1 MGTKKREKR
10 KGKVKKDRRG
20 NKGIGKSVAP
30 WMGGWAGAEAMKK
43 KNKKEKKRK
52 KQNSMVTI
60 NLTDIL
66 LCSTCS

>member
-43 KNKKEKKRK
+43 KK
-52 KQNSMVTI
+52 
-60 NLTDIL
+60 
-66 LCSTCS
+66 